1 MNLQLSSLLHIFYH
15 LISSLFSIC
24 LLPTVMLRRISGH
37 PHLSGGLGHTLR
49 GTTHF
54 SSFRGSGSCLP
65 RALIGIFH
73 NFYIKKYIYI
83 YIYIHTWSMLEFH
96 DHGDPGFSMQYCVF
110 FLVMLP
116 GSIKKWKI
124 QKKAYKNIKSLKS
137 HGKSVFQG
145 IATFYLL
152 TLHWYPF
159 CVTFNINTWSH
170 GIYVHGCSF

>member
-1 MNLQLSSLLHIFYH
+1 MWPCSSAACCISSITSL

-24 LLPTVMLRRISGH
+24 LLPTLMLRRISGH

-73 NFYIKKYIYI
+73 NFYIKNYIYI
-83 YIYIHTWSMLEFH
+83 YIYIYINLMLEFH

-110 FLVMLP
+110 FFFMVP
-116 GSIKKWKI
+116 GYIKKWKI
-124 QKKAYKNIKSLKS
+124 QKKSTQKHKIIKISWEICIS
-137 HGKSVFQG
+137 RYCY
-145 IATFYLL
+145 I
-152 TLHWYPF
+152 WPP
-159 CVTFNINTWSH
+159 NTAL
-170 GIYVHGCSF
+170 ISFLCDF

>member
-1 MNLQLSSLLHIFYH
+1 MWPCSSAACCISSITSL

-24 LLPTVMLRRISGH
+24 LLPTLMLRRISGH

-73 NFYIKKYIYI
+73 NFYIKNYIYI
-83 YIYIHTWSMLEFH
+83 YIYIYTWSMLEFH

-110 FLVMLP
+110 FFVMVP
-116 GSIKKWKI
+116 GCIKKMENTKKSI
-124 QKKAYKNIKSLKS
+124 QKHKIIKISWEICISRYCYIL
-137 HGKSVFQG
+137 
-145 IATFYLL
+145 
-152 TLHWYPF
+152 PP
-159 CVTFNINTWSH
+159 NTAL
-170 GIYVHGCSF
+170 ISFLCDF